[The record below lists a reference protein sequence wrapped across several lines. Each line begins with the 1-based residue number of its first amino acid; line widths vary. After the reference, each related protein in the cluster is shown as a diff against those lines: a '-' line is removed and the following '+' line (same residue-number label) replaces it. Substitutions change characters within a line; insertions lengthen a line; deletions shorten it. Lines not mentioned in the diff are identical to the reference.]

1 MQSTNSGTFIGL
13 GLFALIVVV
22 FVLIF
27 FFAGKKAKK
36 ALAEFAA
43 SRGLAV
49 QPIDEGNE
57 LEQRVVE
64 RLGIPEGGI
73 YQDIVRLPLSSG
85 EGWLFTRAPEREKNN
100 VDPHSSTGSPHQYIV
115 VFMDIPIKGRSFAA
129 KAVPMPLG
137 GLGLQLVE
145 FVLAKAFGAKGI
157 HYLDTTADYPEFS
170 KVYNVFTEDEKG
182 ARSVILS
189 SGVVSCLMAHP
200 RKDPVNLSFTP
211 KGFGLDIE
219 SMIKSRQDID
229 LFVQWADDLARALE
243 RG

>member
-1 MQSTNSGTFIGL
+1 MQSTNSGTFLGL
-13 GLFALIVVV
+13 GLFALVVVV

-100 VDPHSSTGSPHQYIV
+100 SDPHSSTGSPHQYIV

-129 KAVPMPLG
+129 KAVPMPRG
-137 GLGLQLVE
+137 GFGLQLVE

-200 RKDPVNLSFTP
+200 RKDPVNLSFAP

-219 SMIKSRQDID
+219 SMLKSRQEID
-229 LFVQWADDLARALE
+229 LFVQWADDLARVLE